1 MTTASSPADPN
12 FPQVI
17 GFDVPSPDLHK
28 AGEPAILSVLLD
40 TPPSPSWRVAFAQS
54 AAEFRAQANLAEAR
68 VVGDHLLLVGALR
81 EPRRL
86 MAEVKA
92 LVHRVAR
99 QAMQR
104 RVTQGEPDS
113 PAPPAPGGETAIVH
127 HDPALQGDLEAV
139 AHVPGLAALL
149 ESVTRATGMRFA
161 AVARVTER
169 RWTACAVYDGIDFG
183 LRPGQDLVLETTI
196 CNEVRQHHQVV
207 AFNSASTDPKFAQHP
222 TPALYGFESYISVPI
237 FRANGELF
245 GTLCAIDPEPARLD
259 PETLATLQMY
269 AEMIGLQ
276 LDRQDKGP

>member
-1 MTTASSPADPN
+1 MTTPTSHVDPN
-12 FPQVI
+12 FPQII
-17 GFDVPSPDLHK
+17 GFDVPSPDLGK

-40 TPPSPSWRVAFAQS
+40 APPSASWLAAFAPA

-86 MAEVKA
+86 VAEAKA

-104 RVTQGEPDS
+104 RVMQAEPDE
-113 PAPPAPGGETAIVH
+113 PTQAAAAGRTEIIH
-127 HDPALQGDLEAV
+127 HDPSLQGDLEAI
-139 AHVPGLAALL
+139 AQIPGLAALL

-161 AVARVTER
+161 AVARVTDR

-207 AFNSASTDPKFAQHP
+207 AFDSASADPAFAQHP
-222 TPALYGFESYISVPI
+222 TPALYGFESYVSVPI
-237 FRANGELF
+237 FRADGELF

-259 PETLATLQMY
+259 RETLATLQMY

-276 LDRQDKGP
+276 LDRQDKGQ